1 MASFC
6 GVPSTVRKSK
16 VVEQVVYWHRE
27 LPPINAE
34 AIGEHVVE
42 ASSEHVASGFAQRD
56 ELWNRCY
63 ESGVS
68 RVRVRLEQEV
78 ARLGGHYAHVLAEA
92 VESKHD
98 AATGQGWLNVC
109 LTYMLYR

>member
-1 MASFC
+1 MPGLC
-6 GVPSTVRKSK
+6 GVEERVGKDQ
-16 VVEQVVYWHRE
+16 VGQQVVYWHRE
-27 LPPINAE
+27 LPPMDAE
-34 AIGEHVVE
+34 PIGEHVVE

-56 ELWNRCY
+56 EWWRRCY
-63 ESGVS
+63 ESGMS
-68 RVRVRLEQEV
+68 RARVRLEQEV

-98 AATGQGWLNVC
+98 AATGQGWLDVC